1 MMKKWKSGVSILMAA
16 AMIMGNI
23 TIAVP
28 VKAEPAAG
36 LLVNGGFEEE
46 DLNGWIRNGWCQDG
60 GASMERVGSE
70 VIQPA
75 EGSFCLRENAKGN
88 GSQVTQDIA
97 LTPGK
102 DYWLTAQIYQ
112 TVPGSYSIGFHED
125 EKAPGNQ
132 MCIPG

>member
-46 DLNGWIRNGWCQDG
+46 VFNDDSEKQVFVCQCKFG
-60 GASMERVGSE
+60 
-70 VIQPA
+70 
-75 EGSFCLRENAKGN
+75 
-88 GSQVTQDIA
+88 
-97 LTPGK
+97 
-102 DYWLTAQIYQ
+102 Y
-112 TVPGSYSIGFHED
+112 
-125 EKAPGNQ
+125 
-132 MCIPG
+132 

>member
-60 GASMERVGSE
+60 GAIMERVGSD

-75 EGSFCLRENAKGN
+75 EGSFCLKENARGN

-102 DYWLTAQIYQ
+102 DY
-112 TVPGSYSIGFHED
+112 SGFLFYR
-125 EKAPGNQ
+125 
-132 MCIPG
+132 IS